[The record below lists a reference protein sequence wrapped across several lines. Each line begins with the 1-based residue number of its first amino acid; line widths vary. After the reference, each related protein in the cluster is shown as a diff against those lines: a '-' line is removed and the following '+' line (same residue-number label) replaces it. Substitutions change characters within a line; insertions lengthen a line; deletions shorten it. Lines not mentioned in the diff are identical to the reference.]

1 MQFETP
7 MIDVQNLTK
16 RYGQHVAL
24 DGVSF
29 SVNCGEV
36 VGFLGP
42 NGAGKSTTMR
52 ILTTFMAA
60 TSGTARVGGDCVF
73 ENPMRVRE
81 RLGYMPENNPLPP
94 DLRVGDYLKFR
105 AQLKRLTNGDSAN
118 RITEVME
125 QCGVADVAGRFIGQL
140 SRGYRQRVGLADAL
154 LAKPELIVLDEPTAG
169 LDPNQVRSVRRLI
182 RELAGSHTVLISSHI
197 LSEIEMT
204 CDRVVI
210 LHEGRLLAS
219 GALDALMA
227 KANAAVVA
235 EMRASLTDT
244 IEWAAKLALG
254 QAECAEQPG
263 GYVRCR
269 FADVKSAD
277 AREKIFASANEH
289 GWPLRELSRQAPSLE
304 DLFVSLTRGKGGGK

>member
-1 MQFETP
+1 
-7 MIDVQNLTK
+7 MIEVQNLTK

-29 SVNCGEV
+29 SVGRGEV

-52 ILTTFMAA
+52 ILTTFIAA
-60 TSGTARVGGDCVF
+60 TSGTVRVGGDCVF
-73 ENPMRVRE
+73 EQPMRVRK
-81 RLGYMPENNPLPP
+81 RLGYMPENNPLPL
-94 DLRVGDYLKFR
+94 DLRVADYLKFR
-105 AQLKRLTNGDSAN
+105 AQLKRLANGDSAK
-118 RITEVME
+118 RIAGVME

-140 SRGYRQRVGLADAL
+140 SRGYRQRVGMADAL
-154 LAKPELIVLDEPTAG
+154 LGKPELIVLDEPTAG
-169 LDPNQVRSVRRLI
+169 LDPNQVRSVRKLVRD
-182 RELAGSHTVLISSHI
+182 LAGGHTVLISSHI

-219 GALDALMA
+219 GALDELMA
-227 KANAAVVA
+227 KANAAIVA
-235 EMRASLTDT
+235 EVRAPLTDAK
-244 IEWAAKLALG
+244 EWATQLAIG

-269 FADVKSAD
+269 FTDSKSTD
-277 AREKIFASANEH
+277 AREKIFSSASER

-304 DLFVSLTRGKGGGK
+304 DLFISLTRGKEAGE

>member
-1 MQFETP
+1 
-7 MIDVQNLTK
+7 MIDVQHLTK

-29 SVNCGEV
+29 SVNAGEV

-73 ENPMRVRE
+73 EQPDRVRE
-81 RLGYMPENNPLPP
+81 RIGYMPENNPLPL
-94 DLRVGDYLKFR
+94 DLRVADYLGFR
-105 AQLKRLTNGDSAN
+105 AELKQLAKREAVGRVS
-118 RITEVME
+118 EVME
-125 QCGVADVAGRFIGQL
+125 QCGIADVAKRFIGQL
-140 SRGYRQRVGLADAL
+140 SRGYRQRVGMADAL
-154 LAKPELIVLDEPTAG
+154 LAKPELIVLDEPTSG

-182 RELAGSHTVLISSHI
+182 RELAGEHTVLISSHI

-219 GALDALMA
+219 GALNDLMA
-227 KANAAVVA
+227 KANATVTA
-235 EMRASLTDT
+235 EMQAPLP
-244 IEWAAKLALG
+244 EVQQWAAELALG
-254 QAECAEQPG
+254 QAEIAGQPD
-263 GYVRCR
+263 GYVRCQ
-269 FADVKSAD
+269 FAGAIDGS
-277 AREKIFASANEH
+277 ARERIFAAANER
-289 GWPLRELSRQAPSLE
+289 GWTLRELSRKAPSLE
-304 DLFVSLTRGKGGGK
+304 DLFVSLTQEKEEPQ

>member
-1 MQFETP
+1 
-7 MIDVQNLTK
+7 MIDVQHLTK

-29 SVNCGEV
+29 SVNAGEV

-73 ENPMRVRE
+73 EQPDRVRE
-81 RLGYMPENNPLPP
+81 RIGYMPENNPLPL
-94 DLRVGDYLKFR
+94 DLRVADYLGFR
-105 AQLKRLTNGDSAN
+105 AELKRLAKRKTTGRVS
-118 RITEVME
+118 EVME
-125 QCGVADVAGRFIGQL
+125 QCGIEDVAKRFIGQL
-140 SRGYRQRVGLADAL
+140 SRGYRQRVGMADAL
-154 LAKPELIVLDEPTAG
+154 LAKPELIVLDEPTSG

-182 RELAGSHTVLISSHI
+182 LELAGEHTVLISSHI

-219 GALDALMA
+219 GALNDLMA
-227 KANAAVVA
+227 KANASVIA
-235 EMRASLTDT
+235 EVQAPLP
-244 IEWAAKLALG
+244 EVQQWAAELALG
-254 QAECAEQPG
+254 QAEVAGQPD
-263 GYVRCR
+263 GYVRCQ
-269 FADVKSAD
+269 FAGAIDGS
-277 AREKIFASANEH
+277 ARERVFAAANER
-289 GWPLRELSRQAPSLE
+289 GWPLRELSRRAPSLE
-304 DLFVSLTRGKGGGK
+304 DLFVSLTQEREEPQ

>member
-1 MQFETP
+1 
-7 MIDVQNLTK
+7 MIEVQHLTK
-16 RYGQHVAL
+16 RFGQHVAL

-29 SVNCGEV
+29 SVGPGEV

-73 ENPMRVRE
+73 EQPDRVRE
-81 RLGYMPENNPLPP
+81 RIGYMPENNPLPP
-94 DLRVGDYLKFR
+94 DLPVADYLGFR
-105 AQLKRLTNGDSAN
+105 AQLKRLANGKAAE
-118 RITEVME
+118 RVGEVME
-125 QCGVADVAGRFIGQL
+125 QCGIADVAKRFIGQL
-140 SRGYRQRVGLADAL
+140 SRGYRQRVGMADAL

-169 LDPNQVRSVRRLI
+169 LDPNQVRSVRNLI
-182 RELAGSHTVLISSHI
+182 RDLAGRHTVLISSHI

-219 GALDALMA
+219 GALDELMA
-227 KANAAVVA
+227 KANAVVA
-235 EMRASLTDT
+235 EVKTTLANAR
-244 IEWAAKLALG
+244 EWAAELALG
-254 QAECAEQPG
+254 QAECAEQTG

-269 FADVKSAD
+269 FANTTTDD
-277 AREKIFASANEH
+277 ARETIFASANAR

-304 DLFVSLTRGKGGGK
+304 DLFVSLTRGREGGE

>member
-1 MQFETP
+1 MDTP
-7 MIDVQNLTK
+7 MIEVQNLTK

-29 SVNCGEV
+29 SVGCGEV

-60 TSGTARVGGDCVF
+60 TSGSVRVGGDCVF
-73 ENPMRVRE
+73 EHPMRVRE
-81 RLGYMPENNPLPP
+81 RIGYMPENNPLPT

-105 AQLKRLTNGDSAN
+105 AQLKRLANGDSAN
-118 RITEVME
+118 RIAEVIE

-182 RELAGSHTVLISSHI
+182 RELAGGHTVLISSHI

-219 GALDALMA
+219 GALEELMA
-227 KANAAVVA
+227 KANAVVVA
-235 EMRASLTDT
+235 EVRASLTDAKK
-244 IEWAAKLALG
+244 WAAKLALG
-254 QAECAEQPG
+254 QAECAARQD
-263 GYVRCR
+263 GYVRCQ
-269 FADVKSAD
+269 FADAKSAD
-277 AREKIFASANEH
+277 AREKIFASANER

-304 DLFVSLTRGKGGGK
+304 DLFVNLTHGKGGGK

>member
-1 MQFETP
+1 
-7 MIDVQNLTK
+7 MIEVQNLTK

-29 SVNCGEV
+29 SVGCGEV

-60 TSGTARVGGDCVF
+60 TSGTVRVGGDCVF

-81 RLGYMPENNPLPP
+81 RIGYMPENNPLPL

-105 AQLKRLTNGDSAN
+105 AQLKRLANGDSAQ
-118 RITEVME
+118 RIAGVME

-169 LDPNQVRSVRRLI
+169 LDPNQVRSVRKLI

-219 GALDALMA
+219 GALDELMA
-227 KANAAVVA
+227 KTAVAVVA
-235 EMRASLTDT
+235 EVRASLADAKQ
-244 IEWAAKLALG
+244 WAAKLALG

-269 FADVKSAD
+269 FTDTKSPD
-277 AREKIFASANEH
+277 AREKIFSSANER
-289 GWPLRELSRQAPSLE
+289 GWPLRELTRQAPSLE
-304 DLFVSLTRGKGGGK
+304 DLFVSLTRGKEADE

>member
-1 MQFETP
+1 
-7 MIDVQNLTK
+7 MIEVQNLTK

-29 SVNCGEV
+29 SVGRGEV

-52 ILTTFMAA
+52 ILTTFIAA
-60 TSGTARVGGDCVF
+60 TSGTVRVGGDCVF
-73 ENPMRVRE
+73 EQPMRVRK
-81 RLGYMPENNPLPP
+81 RLGYMPENNPLPL
-94 DLRVGDYLKFR
+94 DLRVADYLKFR
-105 AQLKRLTNGDSAN
+105 AQLKRLANGDSAK
-118 RITEVME
+118 RIAGVME

-140 SRGYRQRVGLADAL
+140 SRGYRQRVGMADAL
-154 LAKPELIVLDEPTAG
+154 LGKPELIVLDEPTAG
-169 LDPNQVRSVRRLI
+169 LDPNQVRSVRKLVRDLV
-182 RELAGSHTVLISSHI
+182 GGHTVLISSHI

-219 GALDALMA
+219 GALDELMA
-227 KANAAVVA
+227 KANAAIVA
-235 EMRASLTDT
+235 EVRAPLTDAK
-244 IEWAAKLALG
+244 EWATQLALG

-269 FADVKSAD
+269 FTDAKSTD
-277 AREKIFASANEH
+277 AREKIFSSASER
-289 GWPLRELSRQAPSLE
+289 GWPLRELSRQAQSLE
-304 DLFVSLTRGKGGGK
+304 DLFVSLTRGKEAGE